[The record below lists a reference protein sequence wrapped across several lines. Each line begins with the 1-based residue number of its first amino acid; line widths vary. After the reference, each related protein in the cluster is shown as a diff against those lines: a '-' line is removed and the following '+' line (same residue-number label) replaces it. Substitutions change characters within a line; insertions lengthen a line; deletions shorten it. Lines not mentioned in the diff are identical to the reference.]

1 MEMTNTG
8 SGVATAGLTTGVI
21 GAVLGLLNGAGG
33 LVGAHSGMIG
43 GGSGYVSRDTYEVQL
58 QLIDAQKREAILAA
72 DLASEKKMVEVF
84 NAANDKI
91 NSVRDELRTE
101 IRGVELKVDGNAAA
115 QGVINAQFGS
125 QISLNTS
132 QIAQLMNMTK
142 MVIPNSSVCPG
153 WGNVTVQTVPPT
165 GTTIS

>member
-1 MEMTNTG
+1 MEMTERNG
-8 SGVATAGLTTGVI
+8 SINAGLATGII
-21 GAVLGLLNGAGG
+21 GTALGVLNGAGG
-33 LVGAHSGMIG
+33 LMGVHAGYT
-43 GGSGYVSRDTYEVQL
+43 GGSGYVSRDAYEVQL

-101 IRGVELKVDGNAAA
+101 IRGVEMKVDGNAAA

-132 QIAQLMNMTK
+132 QIAQLMSMTK

-153 WGNVTVQTVPPT
+153 WGAVTVQTVPSPT

>member
-1 MEMTNTG
+1 MEMTERNG
-8 SGVATAGLTTGVI
+8 SINAGLATGII
-21 GAVLGLLNGAGG
+21 GTALGVLNGAGG
-33 LVGAHSGMIG
+33 LMGVHAGYNG
-43 GGSGYVSRDTYEVQL
+43 GNGYVSKDTYEVQL

-125 QISLNTS
+125 QIGINTS
-132 QIAQLMNMTK
+132 QIAQLMSMTK

-153 WGNVTVQTVPPT
+153 WGDTP
-165 GTTIS
+165 

>member
-1 MEMTNTG
+1 MEMEYTNKG
-8 SGVATAGLTTGVI
+8 SGKIDAALATGIIGTTLS
-21 GAVLGLLNGAGG
+21 VLGGAGG
-33 LVGAHSGMIG
+33 LLGAHSGMYG
-43 GGSGYVSRDTYEVQL
+43 NPSTYDTQMR
-58 QLIDAQKREAILAA
+58 IIEAERRNAVLESE
-72 DLASEKKMVEVF
+72 LNSEKKMVEVF

-91 NSVRDELRTE
+91 NNVRDELRTE

-125 QISLNTS
+125 QIGINTS
-132 QIAQLMNMTK
+132 QIAQLMSMTK

-153 WGNVTVQTVPPT
+153 WGNVTVQTVPST